1 MPVSEHPTKDHGETV
16 VLQGGGDDRRS
27 FWDLFRASG
36 VSGVLFG
43 ANGDERRQFLF
54 ALAVI
59 AVLVV
64 AGNVTNVL
72 TVHHDAPH
80 FGFVKPILWEASS
93 AITLLAFIWIP
104 WLALRVAPP
113 QARPIWRTGLVH
125 AAAIISFS
133 IAHVAGFV
141 LIRNAVYLATG
152 EPYGIAP
159 LTSEFF
165 YEFRKDAI
173 SYLTIVAIFWVAG
186 RLHRTE
192 ATQAIASAGP
202 AFVDIRD
209 GARLDRVRVED
220 ILAVTS
226 ADNYVEFVL
235 SDGRRLMTRKPLSA
249 VEQELG
255 ESGFLRT
262 HRSWLV
268 NARRMTALKP
278 EGSGDYTVELGALS
292 VPLSR
297 RFPEALSKLRSG
309 ARTSR
314 MRGPKTVEQT
324 EHTSN

>member
-1 MPVSEHPTKDHGETV
+1 MPVSEHPTNGHGQTSI
-16 VLQGGGDDRRS
+16 LQGGGDNRRS
-27 FWDLFRASG
+27 FWDHFQASG

-43 ANGDERRQFLF
+43 ASGDERRQFLF

-59 AVLVV
+59 AMLVV
-64 AGNVTNVL
+64 AGNVSNVL

-80 FGFVKPILWEASS
+80 YGFFKPILWEASS
-93 AITLLAFIWIP
+93 AITLLAFVWIP
-104 WLALRVAPP
+104 WRALRVAPLHG
-113 QARPIWRTGLVH
+113 RPIWRTGLVH
-125 AAAIISFS
+125 AAGLLSFT

-141 LIRNAVYLATG
+141 LIRNAVYLAVG

-165 YEFRKDAI
+165 YEFRKDAL
-173 SYLTIVAIFWVAG
+173 SYLTIVAVFWVTG
-186 RLHRTE
+186 RLQRTE
-192 ATQAIASAGP
+192 TTQTIASAGP

-235 SDGRRLMTRKPLSA
+235 SDGRRLMTRKSLAA

-255 ESGFLRT
+255 GHGFLRT

-297 RFPEALSKLRSG
+297 RFPEALAELR
-309 ARTSR
+309 A
-314 MRGPKTVEQT
+314 GPR
-324 EHTSN
+324 